1 MHLLTNVVLENPRLF
16 QDGKFLN
23 EIEQDI
29 TKNQSWNVSDYNILV
44 FLVFYCIIINT
55 IK

>member
-1 MHLLTNVVLENPRLF
+1 MYLLMSVVLENPRLF

-29 TKNQSWNVSDYNILV
+29 TINQSWNVSAYEYFGFLNSLLYN
-44 FLVFYCIIINT
+44 Y
-55 IK
+55 